1 MNTKTCTICKNE
13 KDINNF
19 YKTYSECIESS
30 RARGLKRYYENKDK
44 ISNQQKYIMKKIEKI
59 LLQKQNNRSIQF
71 RDLVV
76 SYVELE
82 NRLKAL
88 EEKLKYSYIHSYNCK
103 YTQI

>member
-1 MNTKTCTICKNE
+1 MESKICTQCNIE

-19 YKTYSECIESS
+19 YKKYTECIDCN

-44 ISNQQKYIMKKIEKI
+44 ISNQQKVYYEKNREKI

-71 RDLVV
+71 RDLVI

-82 NRLKAL
+82 NRLKTL
-88 EEKLKYSYIHSYNCK
+88 EEKLNVYKNINDSEKH
-103 YTQI
+103 